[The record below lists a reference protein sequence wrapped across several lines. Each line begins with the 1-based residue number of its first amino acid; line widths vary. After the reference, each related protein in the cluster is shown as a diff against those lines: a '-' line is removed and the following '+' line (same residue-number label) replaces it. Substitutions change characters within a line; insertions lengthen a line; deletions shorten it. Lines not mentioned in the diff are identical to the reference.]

1 MCRNERGH
9 VSIPTAKQN
18 CGAAV
23 IGLRQAQ
30 STVFLRHLNSKRA
43 DLCETFE
50 IFRRNFTRTIDLVR
64 IYLFAQIVLQLAQ
77 KIFAGGAILCALR
90 GVRVNPFE
98 IIASDEEITGETAT
112 VLERI
117 ARGFGQFER
126 FALALRHL

>member
-64 IYLFAQIVLQLAQ
+64 IYVFAQIALQLAHRT
-77 KIFAGGAILCALR
+77 FAGSAILCALP
-90 GVRVNPFE
+90 GVEINPFE
-98 IIASDEEITGETAT
+98 IIASHEEVTGETAT
-112 VLERI
+112 VV
-117 ARGFGQFER
+117 
-126 FALALRHL
+126 

>member
-30 STVFLRHLNSKRA
+30 STVFLRHLNSKRS

-50 IFRRNFTRTIDLVR
+50 IFQRNFTRTIDLVR
-64 IYLFAQIVLQLAQ
+64 IYVFAQVVLQLAQ

-90 GVRVNPFE
+90 GVRV
-98 IIASDEEITGETAT
+98 D
-112 VLERI
+112 VLEI
-117 ARGFGQFER
+117 MASVE
-126 FALALRHL
+126 ALP

>member
-1 MCRNERGH
+1 MCRNERRH

-64 IYLFAQIVLQLAQ
+64 LYVFAQIVLQLAQ
-77 KIFAGGAILCALR
+77 KIFAGGAIRWPLR
-90 GVRVNPFE
+90 WVRLTPFYL
-98 IIASDEEITGETAT
+98 ITSY
-112 VLERI
+112 
-117 ARGFGQFER
+117 
-126 FALALRHL
+126 